1 MLVCPNNLKGGYSIV
16 FSAGGRASSYTPPV
30 QFGSIT
36 SKTSWMMDWDCF
48 RYFLAVVEHKS
59 LSAAARELGVTQP
72 TVGRRIRDLEN
83 WLDARLFDREN
94 LGYSLTPAGETIVD
108 LAHDLDR
115 TVGDIVRRVS
125 GHDGRCFGRVRLST
139 AECLGTYWLVPR
151 RTCFKHKFPGIEL
164 EIILSNNALDV
175 MRGHCDIALRVG
187 DPESEDAIGQ
197 CFGKVHFGLFAS
209 SAYLAAN
216 GTPGTL
222 SDLKEHSVIAWAG
235 AEEDVC
241 IGQLVEPLA
250 SVANMNMLCNSMTA
264 LLEAG
269 RSGLG
274 LVVLPAYMVGTQS
287 ELERILPEVVNHTED
302 LWLLTHK
309 DLTKTAKVRAVI
321 SYLGD
326 LVRSEANSLL
336 CV

>member
-1 MLVCPNNLKGGYSIV
+1 
-16 FSAGGRASSYTPPV
+16 
-30 QFGSIT
+30 
-36 SKTSWMMDWDCF
+36 MMDWDCF
-48 RYFLAVVEHKS
+48 RYFLAVVERKS

-72 TVGRRIRDLEN
+72 TVGRRIRDLET

-94 LGYSLTPAGETIVD
+94 AGYSLTPAGETIVE
-108 LAHDLDR
+108 LAHGLDK

-125 GHDGRCFGRVRLST
+125 GHDGRRCGRVRLST

-151 RTCFKHKFPGIEL
+151 LNGFKREFPRIEL

-175 MRGHCDIALRVG
+175 MSGHCDIALHVG

-216 GTPGTL
+216 GTPGRL
-222 SDLKEHSVIAWAG
+222 ADLKDHSVIAWAG
-235 AEEDVC
+235 ADQDVC
-241 IGQLVEPLA
+241 IGQLIKPLA
-250 SVANMNMLCNSMTA
+250 SVAHINMLCNSMTA
-264 LLEAG
+264 LLAAG

-274 LVVLPAYMVGTQS
+274 LVVLPAYVARTQS
-287 ELERILPEVVNHTED
+287 DLEHILPDVVSHAED

-309 DLTKTAKVRAVI
+309 DLTKTAKVRAVM
-321 SYLGD
+321 SYLGE
-326 LVRSEANSLL
+326 LVRRETDSLL
-336 CV
+336 SAETSAPAPAPLSQAR